1 MRVRALQA
9 GVTLEQVQAATGFE
23 LLVHDELYC
32 LPPVEDTELA
42 VLRDLVHGERV
53 ESEEINR

>member
-9 GVTLEQVQAATGFE
+9 GVTLEQVRAATGFE
-23 LLVHDELYC
+23 LLVHDELYS
-32 LPPVEDTELA
+32 LPPVEDAELA

-53 ESEEINR
+53 ESEEITR